1 VSDLGPPLSLK
12 ERLRA
17 ALAEDL
23 PQGDPTS
30 EALIPEGMLALGRVV
45 AGQELVA
52 SGLSVVEPL
61 ISLLDPKA
69 EVKPLCRDGELMAR
83 GEPLCEIR
91 AGARAML
98 MAERVMLNL
107 LMRLCGIATLTRR
120 AVEVAGGTQR
130 VRILDT
136 RKTTPLWRDLEKAA
150 VRHGGGVN
158 HRHSLSAMVLVKENH
173 LRLAGF
179 SFSQV
184 VLRARE
190 LRPPSTPVEVE
201 VEGLAQL
208 EEALAS
214 GADRILLDNF
224 PPQEVVRAV
233 RMRDDFCRRREPRYP
248 DQVWPVELEA
258 SGGITLANLSAYAQ
272 TGVEMVSLGMLTHSA
287 PAVNLSLEVEPLSG

>member
-1 VSDLGPPLSLK
+1 MSDPGPPLSLR

-23 PQGDPTS
+23 PQGDPTT
-30 EALIPEGMLALGRVV
+30 EALIPAELRAKGTVV

-52 SGLSVVEPL
+52 SGLGVVGPL
-61 ISLLDPKA
+61 IALLDPEA
-69 EVKPLCRDGELMAR
+69 EVRSCCLEGDLRAK

-91 AGARAML
+91 ASARALL
-98 MAERVMLNL
+98 MAERMMLNL

-120 AVEVAGGTQR
+120 AVEIAGGAGR

-158 HRHSLSAMVLVKENH
+158 HRESLSAMVLVKENH
-173 LRLAGF
+173 LRLAGLALD
-179 SFSQV
+179 QV

-224 PPQEVVRAV
+224 SPDEVARAV
-233 RMRDDFCRRREPRYP
+233 RLRDDFCRRQGPRYP
-248 DQVWPVELEA
+248 DQAWPVELEA
-258 SGGITLANLSAYAQ
+258 SGGITLANLSAYAS

-287 PAVNLSLEVEPLSG
+287 PAADLSLEVEPLKG